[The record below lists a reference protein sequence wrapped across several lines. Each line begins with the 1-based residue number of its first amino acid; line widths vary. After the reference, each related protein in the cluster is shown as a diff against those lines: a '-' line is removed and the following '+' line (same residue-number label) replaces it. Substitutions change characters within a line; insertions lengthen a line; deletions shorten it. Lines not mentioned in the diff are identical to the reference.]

1 MPERNIS
8 ADVSRDRKAAFLT
21 GWSRKA
27 SAWAVCHQGRQ
38 HVGLLMCTMSSSN
51 GEAAANEWNA
61 VLCSAVV
68 GEVDEEMDSSIDFAT
83 IRSQPLGVISH

>member
-1 MPERNIS
+1 
-8 ADVSRDRKAAFLT
+8 
-21 GWSRKA
+21 
-27 SAWAVCHQGRQ
+27 
-38 HVGLLMCTMSSSN
+38 MCTMSSSN

>member
-1 MPERNIS
+1 
-8 ADVSRDRKAAFLT
+8 
-21 GWSRKA
+21 
-27 SAWAVCHQGRQ
+27 
-38 HVGLLMCTMSSSN
+38 MCTLSSST
-51 GEAAANEWNA
+51 GEAAVTVFA

>member
-1 MPERNIS
+1 
-8 ADVSRDRKAAFLT
+8 
-21 GWSRKA
+21 
-27 SAWAVCHQGRQ
+27 
-38 HVGLLMCTMSSSN
+38 MCTMSCST
-51 GEAAANEWNA
+51 GETAVHKMWIA